1 MPNLDTID
9 ELLDRGGTAG
19 AAMSNMNTTE
29 GVFKWAG
36 RWSERYKQPEEKKEA
51 TESSTPSTASTVN
64 EASVTNCSITEPVQ
78 D

>member
-1 MPNLDTID
+1 MPHLDTID

-19 AAMSNMNTTE
+19 VAMSNMNTTD

-36 RWSERYKQPEEKKEA
+36 RWKDRYKKPEDQPKSS
-51 TESSTPSTASTVN
+51 ESKGQPQESDQSESAHYILGGVR
-64 EASVTNCSITEPVQ
+64 